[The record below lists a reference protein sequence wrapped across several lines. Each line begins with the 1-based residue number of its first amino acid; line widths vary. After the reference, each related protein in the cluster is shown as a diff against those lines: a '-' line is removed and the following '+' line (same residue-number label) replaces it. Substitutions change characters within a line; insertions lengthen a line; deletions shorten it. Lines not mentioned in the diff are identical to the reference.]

1 MRISATEQQAFA
13 GALVVCA
20 LQALAPQ
27 PPWLEYRHE
36 LLGAQPWRVFSAHF
50 VHLNWEHAVVN
61 VAAWIMVARLFST
74 ELTSGR
80 HLAVIAVSALG
91 VSAWLAWIHPE
102 IAWYRG
108 LSGVLHGIFFAGA
121 IAWTIAAMRLADKD
135 KTSLFL
141 SIALIA
147 VGWAK
152 VIAEQPAGSAM
163 PYAEWLDAAIVPQ
176 AHLAGSIIGT
186 ALGAMIA
193 LPARPAQ

>member
-20 LQALAPQ
+20 LQALAPL

-61 VAAWIMVARLFST
+61 VAAWIVVARLFST

-141 SIALIA
+141 PIALIA

>member
-1 MRISATEQQAFA
+1 
-13 GALVVCA
+13 
-20 LQALAPQ
+20 
-27 PPWLEYRHE
+27 
-36 LLGAQPWRVFSAHF
+36 
-50 VHLNWEHAVVN
+50 
-61 VAAWIMVARLFST
+61 
-74 ELTSGR
+74 
-80 HLAVIAVSALG
+80 
-91 VSAWLAWIHPE
+91 
-102 IAWYRG
+102 
-108 LSGVLHGIFFAGA
+108 
-121 IAWTIAAMRLADKD
+121 MRLADKD

-141 SIALIA
+141 PIALIA